1 VANAPVILTFADP
14 LATNAALGNHFRCT
28 LTNDFTLSNP
38 TGAVDGQRIIWE
50 LIQDGT
56 GSRLITLDTKFVA
69 GPFTVTLTT
78 TLNKRDFL
86 EVVYSSSA
94 DKFYVI
100 NFTKGY

>member
-1 VANAPVILTFADP
+1 MPRWGITSD
-14 LATNAALGNHFRCT
+14 GT

-78 TLNKRDFL
+78 TLT
-86 EVVYSSSA
+86 SA
-94 DKFYVI
+94 I
-100 NFTKGY
+100 S